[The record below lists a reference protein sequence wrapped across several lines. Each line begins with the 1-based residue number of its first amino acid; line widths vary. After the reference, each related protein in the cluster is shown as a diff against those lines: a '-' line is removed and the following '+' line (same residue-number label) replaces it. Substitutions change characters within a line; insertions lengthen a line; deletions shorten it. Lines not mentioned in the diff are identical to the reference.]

1 MSSHS
6 LRFTALAIAL
16 LAIGSALAAQE
27 AGPGFGPGFGRGQG
41 PMSGQMPGPMHDSFM
56 GGGRGFMGLQ
66 LTEAQQAK
74 VKAIHD
80 SHQAALKAKGEA
92 ASAAHKALGAAL
104 ADESADAKTLRTLY
118 DRAAAAQFDLL
129 LEHRAV
135 RQEILPLLT
144 AEQKAQLA
152 KHPMGMMPHRGGHGH
167 GHGGGHEHGG
177 PMGPD
182 GPR

>member
-27 AGPGFGPGFGRGQG
+27 SGPGPGFGRGQG
-41 PMSGQMPGPMHDSFM
+41 PMPGPMHDSFM
-56 GGGRGFMGLQ
+56 GGGHGFMGLQ

-74 VKAIHD
+74 VKAIHE
-80 SHQAALKAKGEA
+80 SHQAAFKAKGEA
-92 ASAAHKALGAAL
+92 ASAAHKALGTAL
-104 ADESADAKTLRTLY
+104 ADDGTDAKTLRSLH

-129 LEHRAV
+129 LEHRAA

-144 AEQKAQLA
+144 TEQKAQLA